1 MSDVDA
7 EAPEQG
13 ENAGESG
20 TPLTPDARITALEQL
35 VVPMFKDWA
44 SRDTSDDDGPAV
56 GTAGAVAETAE
67 EDAGGPWAWDRV
79 NDERRQALAGEL
91 ATFVTYLRDR
101 YLRHLSAETY
111 PFAARWFENP
121 IAVEI
126 LTGVMVAHQ
135 AVYTDYKTEPS
146 RDLADWHEH
155 ILWPALDRI
164 RALGLFPN
172 GEVKPRNR
180 KVDVDDE
187 ARAFLAGELAEEN
200 TAGPEPSTAAVDVHD
215 APTGPITLP

>member
-1 MSDVDA
+1 MSDVDGA
-7 EAPEQG
+7 APEQG

-20 TPLTPDARITALEQL
+20 TPLTPEDRIHALEQL

-44 SRDTSDDDGPAV
+44 SRDTGEDDGPAV

-79 NDERRQALAGEL
+79 NDERRQALSGEL
-91 ATFVTYLRDR
+91 TAFVTYLTDR

-111 PFAARWFENP
+111 PFAPRWFENP
-121 IAVEI
+121 VAVEI

-155 ILWPALDRI
+155 ILWPALARI
-164 RALGLFPN
+164 KALDLFPN
-172 GEVKPRNR
+172 GNVKPRGR

-187 ARAFLAGELAEEN
+187 ARAFLSGELAREE
-200 TAGPEPSTAAVDVHD
+200 AAEPEPATAAVDVHS
-215 APTGPITLP
+215 APTGPITLS

>member
-1 MSDVDA
+1 MSDSDGA
-7 EAPEQG
+7 APEQG

-20 TPLTPDARITALEQL
+20 TPLTPEDRIHALEQL

-44 SRDTSDDDGPAV
+44 SRDTGEDDGPAV

-67 EDAGGPWAWDRV
+67 EDAGGPWSWDRV
-79 NDERRQALAGEL
+79 NDDRRQALSGEL
-91 ATFVTYLRDR
+91 TAFVTYLTDR

-121 IAVEI
+121 VAVEI

-135 AVYTDYKTEPS
+135 AVYTDYKPEPS

-164 RALGLFPN
+164 KALRLFPD
-172 GEVKPRNR
+172 GEIKASDRTVE
-180 KVDVDDE
+180 VDDD
-187 ARAFLAGELAEEN
+187 ARSSLAGEVFAVGVAEHPATSGAVN
-200 TAGPEPSTAAVDVHD
+200 VRDAST
-215 APTGPITLP
+215 GLITLP

>member
-1 MSDVDA
+1 MSDVDGA
-7 EAPEQG
+7 APEQD
-13 ENAGESG
+13 ENAGENG
-20 TPLTPDARITALEQL
+20 TPLTPEARITALEQL
-35 VVPMFKDWA
+35 IVPMFKDWA
-44 SRDTSDDDGPAV
+44 SRDTGDDDGPAV

-91 ATFVTYLRDR
+91 TAFVTYLTDR

-111 PFAARWFENP
+111 PFASRWFENP

-164 RALGLFPN
+164 KALALFPN
-172 GEVKPRNR
+172 GEIKPRTR
-180 KVDVDDE
+180 KINVDDE
-187 ARAFLAGELAEEN
+187 ARAFLTGELAEQSLS
-200 TAGPEPSTAAVDVHD
+200 EPASTAVDVHD

>member
-1 MSDVDA
+1 MSDVDGA
-7 EAPEQG
+7 APDQG

-20 TPLTPDARITALEQL
+20 TPLTPEDRIHALEQL

-44 SRDTSDDDGPAV
+44 SRDTGEDDGPAV
-56 GTAGAVAETAE
+56 GTAGAVSETAE

-91 ATFVTYLRDR
+91 TEFVTYLTDR

-164 RALGLFPN
+164 RALALFPN
-172 GEVKPRNR
+172 GEINPRSRN
-180 KVDVDDE
+180 VDVDDD
-187 ARAFLAGELAEEN
+187 ARAFLAGELADED
-200 TAGPEPSTAAVDVHD
+200 AAPAADAQTAADLHS

>member
-1 MSDVDA
+1 MSDVDGS
-7 EAPEQG
+7 APEQDETAN
-13 ENAGESG
+13 ENEA
-20 TPLTPDARITALEQL
+20 PLTPEDRITALEQL

-44 SRDTSDDDGPAV
+44 SRDAAGDDGPAV
-56 GTAGAVAETAE
+56 GTAGAVAETAD
-67 EDAGGPWAWDRV
+67 EDAGGPWSWARV

-91 ATFVTYLRDR
+91 AAFVTYLTDR
-101 YLRHLSAETY
+101 YLRHLSAEMY
-111 PFAARWFENP
+111 PFASRWFENP

-164 RALGLFPN
+164 KTLALFPN
-172 GEVKPRNR
+172 GELKPRNR
-180 KVDVDDE
+180 TVDVDDE
-187 ARAFLAGELAEEN
+187 ARAFLAGELVEQG
-200 TAGPEPSTAAVDVHD
+200 TSEPASTAVDVHD
-215 APTGPITLP
+215 APTGPIRLP

>member
-1 MSDVDA
+1 MSDVDGA
-7 EAPEQG
+7 APEQD
-13 ENAGESG
+13 ENAGESE

-44 SRDTSDDDGPAV
+44 SRDTGEDDGPAV

-79 NDERRQALAGEL
+79 HDERRQALAGEL
-91 ATFVTYLRDR
+91 TAFVTYLTDR

-164 RALGLFPN
+164 KALALFPN

-180 KVDVDDE
+180 NVDVDDE
-187 ARAFLAGELAEEN
+187 ARAFLAGELSEESTAEP
-200 TAGPEPSTAAVDVHD
+200 APPAAAVDVHD

>member
-1 MSDVDA
+1 MTDVDSA
-7 EAPEQG
+7 APDPD

-20 TPLTPDARITALEQL
+20 APLTPEDRITALEQL

-44 SRDTSDDDGPAV
+44 SRDAAENDEPAI

-67 EDAGGPWAWDRV
+67 EDAGGPWSWARV

-91 ATFVTYLRDR
+91 AAFVTYLADR
-101 YLRHLSAETY
+101 YLRHLSAEAY
-111 PFAARWFENP
+111 PFAPRWFENP
-121 IAVEI
+121 VAVEI

-164 RALGLFPN
+164 KALGLFPN
-172 GEVKPRNR
+172 GEVKPRSR

-187 ARAFLAGELAEEN
+187 ARAFLAGELAEQG
-200 TAGPEPSTAAVDVHD
+200 TSEPASTAVDVHD